1 MSFQTQLPK
10 EDQEAEFT
18 FAATPAGTGPTP
30 PPPGVTPTES
40 KPTPAPDWRE
50 LRRQER
56 AERRAARHSDREGG
70 GYSWAGGIILIV
82 LGGIFLLQNMNL
94 LGTFDNWWALF
105 ILIPAIGAFASAWQ
119 QYRSAGGQWN
129 SSVTGSLIGGIVLTS
144 IAGAFLLDWNIGQ
157 LWPIFLIIGGL
168 SVLLGARRS

>member
-1 MSFQTQLPK
+1 MSFHTQLPK
-10 EDQEAEFT
+10 EDAQAEFT
-18 FAATPAGTGPTP
+18 FAATPAGSGPTP

-40 KPTPAPDWRE
+40 APTPAPDWRE
-50 LRRQER
+50 LRQQER
-56 AERRAARHSDREGG
+56 AERRAARHGG
-70 GYSWAGGIILIV
+70 GAAGSYNWAGGLILIV

-105 ILIPAIGAFASAWQ
+105 ILIPAIGSFASAWSH
-119 QYRSAGGQWN
+119 YRRTGGQWN
-129 SSVTGSLIGGIVLTS
+129 SSVTGSVIGGLVLTS
-144 IAGAFLLDWNIGQ
+144 VAGAFLLDWNIGQ

>member
-1 MSFQTQLPK
+1 MGFQTQLPK
-10 EDQEAEFT
+10 EDQEADFT

-30 PPPGVTPTES
+30 PPPGVMPTES

-56 AERRAARHSDREGG
+56 AERRAARHGDGEGA
-70 GYSWAGGIILIV
+70 GYNWAGGIILIV
-82 LGGIFLLQNMNL
+82 LGGIFLLQNTGL

-105 ILIPAIGAFASAWQ
+105 ILIPAIGSFASAWNLYQ
-119 QYRSAGGQWN
+119 RAGNAWTGA
-129 SSVTGSLIGGIVLTS
+129 VTGAVIGGFVLTS
-144 IAGAFLLDWNIGQ
+144 IAVAFLFGWNIGQ

-168 SVLLGARRS
+168 SILLGARR